1 MAKEFNLVKDT
12 KKGKFKMSYTYEMDD
27 EALQKRKVHLEKA
40 IQMYDYQ
47 IDGLNESKEL
57 AQKELDTINSL
68 IN

>member
-1 MAKEFNLVKDT
+1 
-12 KKGKFKMSYTYEMDD
+12 MSYTYEMDD